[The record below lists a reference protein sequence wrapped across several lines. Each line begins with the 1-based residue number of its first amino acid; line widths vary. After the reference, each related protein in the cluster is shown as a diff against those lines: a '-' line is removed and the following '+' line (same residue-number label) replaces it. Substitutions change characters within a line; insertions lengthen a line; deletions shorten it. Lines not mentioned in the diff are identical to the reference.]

1 MVQKAKRVYWY
12 KIQTGLLNKAN
23 HDNNEPWKSIGKVG
37 IGSKKNIPM
46 EVVLDNDSVSY
57 HQNDVLE
64 KWKSCFS
71 RLYDSVK
78 ITTELSS
85 KYIN

>member
-1 MVQKAKRVYWY
+1 M
-12 KIQTGLLNKAN
+12 
-23 HDNNEPWKSIGKVG
+23 D

-78 ITTELSS
+78 ITAELSS
-85 KYIN
+85 DEK